1 MHSGVVSVTRDN
13 FSKWGPSRSPSKA
26 VHRKFH
32 IVHVRR
38 LVLLDKEWR
47 TAGALS
53 HAINDLLWQRMAG
66 GESLSGCVEADA

>member
-1 MHSGVVSVTRDN
+1 M
-13 FSKWGPSRSPSKA
+13 
-26 VHRKFH
+26 
-32 IVHVRR
+32 HVRR

-66 GESLSGCVEADA
+66 GESLSGRVEADA